1 MKEKQERFVGQM
13 ATGWKNDSTVT
24 LGPDLVGGL
33 AGMAQ
38 TWQRRNCSKERETS
52 AQMHRGK
59 NAQPFLPL
67 VL

>member
-1 MKEKQERFVGQM
+1 MKEKPKRFVGQM
-13 ATGWKNDSTVT
+13 ATGRKNYSTVT

-33 AGMAQ
+33 EGMVQ

-59 NAQPFLPL
+59 KA
-67 VL
+67 